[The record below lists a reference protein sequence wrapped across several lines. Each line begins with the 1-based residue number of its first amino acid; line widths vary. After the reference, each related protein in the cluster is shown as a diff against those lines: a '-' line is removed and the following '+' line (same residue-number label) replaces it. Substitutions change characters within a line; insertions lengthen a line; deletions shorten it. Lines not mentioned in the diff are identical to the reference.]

1 MRVARRDR
9 AKESFWRRVIAEHA
23 GSGLSVRAWCA
34 RRRLREAS
42 FYWWRKQLA
51 RRDAERPTLVPV
63 RVTQDSSA
71 RDTSAQAVIDSFMT
85 NAPRVRMEIVLPDRH
100 RVRITGPVD
109 RQALSDVLGV
119 LRAANFSDAEVPA
132 C

>member
-1 MRVARRDR
+1 MRATRRDR

-63 RVTQDSSA
+63 RVTHDSPTRSP
-71 RDTSAQAVIDSFMT
+71 SAQAVIAAFMT
-85 NAPRVRMEIVLPDRH
+85 TAPRGRMEIVLPDRH
-100 RVRITGPVD
+100 RVRLTGLVD

-119 LRAANFSDAEVPA
+119 LRTANLSHVEAPA

>member
-1 MRVARRDR
+1 MRIARRDR
-9 AKESFWRRVIAEHA
+9 TKESFWRRVMADHA
-23 GSGLSVRAWCA
+23 GSGLSVRMWCA

-42 FYWWRKQLA
+42 FYWWRRQLA
-51 RRDAERPTLVPV
+51 RRDGHMSALVPV
-63 RVTQDSSA
+63 RVTQDSPTQ
-71 RDTSAQAVIDSFMT
+71 RPSAQAVSDSFMT
-85 NAPRVRMEIVLPDRH
+85 SAPRGRMEIVLPDKH

-119 LRAANFSDAEVPA
+119 LRAANFNDAESSA

>member
-1 MRVARRDR
+1 MRVTRRDR
-9 AKESFWRRVIAEHA
+9 AKESFWRRVIADHA
-23 GSGLSVRAWCA
+23 ESGLSVRAWCA
-34 RRRLREAS
+34 GQRVREAS

-51 RRDAERPTLVPV
+51 RRDAKRPTLVPV
-63 RVTQDSSA
+63 RVTSDSSTGDA
-71 RDTSAQAVIDSFMT
+71 SAQAVIDSFMT
-85 NAPRVRMEIVLPDRH
+85 NSPRGRMEIVLPDKH

-119 LRAANFSDAEVPA
+119 LRATNFRHAEAPA